1 MSAESSSTP
10 SVTTV
15 AQSTPW
21 AGHSYG
27 VMVGLVVGCLAA
39 VLVFSEAAR
48 EVAVLTLRSLL
59 GLVSTPFILESTV
72 AMLCLLVVLAIN
84 KHRLDKE
91 GDGWVYMMVQEPDGK
106 DGKPLPRAITQ
117 RLQGTVMREKPVP
130 MDEALAERSV
140 VEGFLEL
147 GMAVEAQ
154 REFDAWDDL
163 PDDAATSALRVR
175 VLASNLD
182 TAKAREIL
190 AASAARFTG
199 EVALLSATAR
209 EQADWFRKHLPSHQE
224 QVLLWHAE
232 AEALAGKV

>member
-1 MSAESSSTP
+1 
-10 SVTTV
+10 
-15 AQSTPW
+15 
-21 AGHSYG
+21 
-27 VMVGLVVGCLAA
+27 MVGLAVGGLAA
-39 VLVFSEAAR
+39 ALVFSESAR
-48 EVAVLTLRSLL
+48 EVAWLTFRALL
-59 GLVSTPFILESTV
+59 GIVSTPFILESTV

-106 DGKPLPRAITQ
+106 DGKALPKAITQ
-117 RLQGTVMREKPVP
+117 RLQGTVMKEKPEP
-130 MDEALAERSV
+130 LDEALTERSV

-147 GMAVEAQ
+147 GMAAEAQ
-154 REFDAWDDL
+154 RELDAWEDL

-190 AASAARFTG
+190 AASAARFAG
-199 EVALLSATAR
+199 EVALLSASAR